1 MYRETLVYALHD
13 KRLYKFERADRLSGS
28 HFGGPLRAKFSG
40 QTFGPK
46 PLHLIACLGSLHI
59 PVLSKPY
66 LNQMPLIFGMH
77 YDGCELSYRFDS
89 DYKIEILRIDPA
101 ISLDDW
107 PYANFPPLIPYMP
120 LRLSDSLRSESYD
133 SFAQRFEN
141 MPFPQPAEMV
151 VAVPPPAMIGLSFW
165 GDGDEDGVTI
175 VFECDL
181 TKREV
186 KSYTR
191 TS

>member
-1 MYRETLVYALHD
+1 MDAETLVYAFHAE
-13 KRLYKFERADRLSGS
+13 KLYTFERANQLSGS
-28 HFGGPLRAKFSG
+28 HFGGPLRAEFSG

-66 LNQMPLIFGMH
+66 LNQMPLIFGMQ
-77 YDGCELSYRFDS
+77 YDGCELIYRFES
-89 DYKIEILRIDPA
+89 DRKVEVLHVKPGR
-101 ISLDDW
+101 SLEDW
-107 PYANFPPLIPYMP
+107 PYSNFPPLIPYMP
-120 LRLSDSLRSESYD
+120 VRLCDSPRSESYD

-141 MPFPQPAEMV
+141 MPWPQPTEMV
-151 VAVPPPAMIGLSFW
+151 VAVPPPQAIGLSFW
-165 GDGDEDGVTI
+165 GDGDADGVTI

-181 TKREV
+181 TKRQI
-186 KSYTR
+186 KSYTV